1 MKRNILILF
10 SVFATLCFPA
20 RADGIV
26 TFDSKQLPPKAR
38 IFLVEHFPEAQISHI
53 KIEKE
58 FLRVSKY
65 EVLLTN
71 RTEVE
76 FDRDGEWLEVECDRM
91 QVPDALI
98 PAYVSEYLGKY
109 FPDAWVR
116 FKQLSYSQAVYPVEI
131 RISGENVGQLRIV
144 SDQIVSML
152 RAMPEFDMV
161 RTNYNEP
168 LAATRV
174 VLKEDEASRLGV
186 NNLAVETT
194 LAMRY
199 GSGLPITSLWEGDYN
214 LPVVLRGMR
223 ADSASSVDLED
234 ELIPVMAGTDAV
246 PLRQVANV
254 EPCWKE
260 GQIVRRNGIYTI
272 TVQADP

>member
-26 TFDSKQLPPKAR
+26 TFDSKQLPSKAR
-38 IFLVEHFPEAQISHI
+38 IFLMEHFPEAQISHI

-109 FPDAWVR
+109 FPIMYCELMDSLFITLRMVSANMSAMLNCLT
-116 FKQLSYSQAVYPVEI
+116 LSH
-131 RISGENVGQLRIV
+131 
-144 SDQIVSML
+144 
-152 RAMPEFDMV
+152 F
-161 RTNYNEP
+161 
-168 LAATRV
+168 
-174 VLKEDEASRLGV
+174 
-186 NNLAVETT
+186 
-194 LAMRY
+194 
-199 GSGLPITSLWEGDYN
+199 
-214 LPVVLRGMR
+214 
-223 ADSASSVDLED
+223 LE
-234 ELIPVMAGTDAV
+234 
-246 PLRQVANV
+246 
-254 EPCWKE
+254 
-260 GQIVRRNGIYTI
+260 
-272 TVQADP
+272 

>member
-38 IFLVEHFPEAQISHI
+38 IFLMEHFPEAQISHI

-109 FPDAWVR
+109 FPDAWVVKLER
-116 FKQLSYSQAVYPVEI
+116 D
-131 RISGENVGQLRIV
+131 R
-144 SDQIVSML
+144 
-152 RAMPEFDMV
+152 
-161 RTNYNEP
+161 
-168 LAATRV
+168 
-174 VLKEDEASRLGV
+174 KELE
-186 NNLAVETT
+186 
-194 LAMRY
+194 
-199 GSGLPITSLWEGDYN
+199 
-214 LPVVLRGMR
+214 
-223 ADSASSVDLED
+223 VDLD
-234 ELIPVMAGTDAV
+234 NDLSLTFNHKGELVDID
-246 PLRQVANV
+246 
-254 EPCWKE
+254 
-260 GQIVRRNGIYTI
+260 
-272 TVQADP
+272 D